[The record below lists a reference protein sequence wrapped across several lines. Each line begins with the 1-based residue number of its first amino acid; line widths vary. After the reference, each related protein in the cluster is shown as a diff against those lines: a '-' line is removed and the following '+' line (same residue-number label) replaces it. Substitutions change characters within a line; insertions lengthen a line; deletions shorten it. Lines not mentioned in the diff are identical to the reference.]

1 MKPLVQVLTPEEII
15 IIKKMIC
22 SPSLDASVD
31 VCSNNRNTV
40 FCWITKSYLIKS
52 ELLSESDNVSPSDIF
67 GFAIKDLDFVKTQN
81 SYLIYS
87 VDNKQKKF
95 ALDKIEKAITYFIK
109 QM

>member
-1 MKPLVQVLTPEEII
+1 MNLQIQALTPEEIK

-22 SPSLDASVD
+22 SPSLDASTD
-31 VCSNNRNTV
+31 VCSSDRNTV
-40 FCWITKSYLIKS
+40 FCWITKNYLIKS
-52 ELLSESDNVSPSDIF
+52 ELLLESDNVSSSDVF
-67 GFAIKDLDFVKTQN
+67 GFALKNLDFVKYRN

-95 ALDKIEKAITYFIK
+95 SLDKIEKAIVYFIK